1 MIFLSGFIAILGP
14 PNVGKSTLLNRIIGT
29 KIAIVSPK
37 PQTTR
42 NRILGIYHGDGLQM
56 VFMDT
61 PGIHRTR
68 TLLHKSMVDSAR
80 SAFQEVDILLL
91 LVDLLHPDDP
101 EISGLVGALR
111 QTGKPVF
118 LVINKIDRG
127 IRSEILPIMGK
138 FSDERL
144 FEAIIPVSALKGEG
158 VPELLEAVRRKLK
171 PGPPFFPPD
180 MRTDQP
186 DTFLMSEIIRE
197 KIYLFVRRE
206 LPYSSAVTVERT
218 EDIPEKNLLRIYA
231 AIHVETESQRGI
243 LVGSHGNMVKKIG
256 TAARMDLERRFGVQV
271 YLKLTVKVDKNWSR
285 DTRALRRLGY

>member
-218 EDIPEKNLLRIYA
+218 EEIPEKNLLRIYA